1 MLSYLQHFD
10 ELKKK
15 NVNWPKLKTIKKFK
29 IILRKETLKSKDEDN
44 YKGKNLEKIA
54 LKLFNIS
61 FLPY

>member
-44 YKGKNLEKIA
+44 NKGKNLEKIA